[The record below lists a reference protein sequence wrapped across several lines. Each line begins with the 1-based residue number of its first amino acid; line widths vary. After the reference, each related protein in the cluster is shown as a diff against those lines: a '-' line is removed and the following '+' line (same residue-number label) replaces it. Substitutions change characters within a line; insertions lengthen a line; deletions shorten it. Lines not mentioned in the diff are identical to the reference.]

1 MKKGSL
7 IFYWAILILLT
18 FLYYETGDTF
28 YSTIPINVN
37 GGMPL
42 VVIIQ
47 FIVPLM
53 LVLSFV
59 RLRLLKPII
68 QRQRFFDV
76 AYFVI
81 PILIIFTC
89 LAAQIWAGIIL
100 SALAGVLI
108 VYEFFRG
115 ITKKDSLSFKD
126 R

>member
-1 MKKGSL
+1 MRL
-7 IFYWAILILLT
+7 IFYWAILILLM

-42 VVIIQ
+42 LVIIQ
-47 FIVPLM
+47 FVVPLI

-59 RLRLLKPII
+59 RLRLLKPIN

-81 PILIIFTC
+81 PILIIIAC
-89 LAAQIWAGIIL
+89 LVTQIWAGIIL
-100 SALAGVLI
+100 SALAGVMI
-108 VYEFFRG
+108 VYEFIRSL
-115 ITKKDSLSFKD
+115 TKSDSLLLRKE
-126 R
+126 